1 MGRGKGAFWYI
12 NKGARQSLHILSA
25 NVPLEI
31 TMERLLLERSP
42 DTAQGQDV
50 GKSGLLVH

>member
-25 NVPLEI
+25 NAPLEI

-50 GKSGLLVH
+50 GESGLLVH